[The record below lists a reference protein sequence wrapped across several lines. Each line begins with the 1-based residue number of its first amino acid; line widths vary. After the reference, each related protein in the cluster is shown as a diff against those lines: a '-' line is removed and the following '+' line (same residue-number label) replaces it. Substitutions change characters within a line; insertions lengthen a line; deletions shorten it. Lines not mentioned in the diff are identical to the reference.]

1 MKNGNIDFSLTTLSL
16 NSLLDINNN
25 EYKNYLNN
33 DSLIFNINPEYT
45 YSYLYSNILYID
57 DNKNIV
63 PLSYNILNK
72 QSAFSINDSYQYN
85 INIDNSTIIEKDKVL
100 IGSYEHIPIAR
111 NNFQG
116 RFSYDINSLS
126 TKTKIIDN
134 YAKRLLT
141 INDNIISKIE
151 KLDDFIDPAYILYK
165 FDYYNSYLYKYEY
178 FNKKY
183 SQSIFIHQNPDDSFS
198 ILELNIN
205 NILYKDNKK
214 IKEIKNEQ
222 LCIIDND
229 IFEFDIILS
238 FDYQYESTRNMD
250 YIYYNNLIDDFIS
263 TNLSINSNVIK
274 YDKDKSFIFDIK
286 KNNFE
291 YNKKTYNI
299 IISTQVKY
307 LMHFNI
313 INNFIQNI
321 NINISDLF
329 TFSLNKFQKINSLD
343 KIGEILYYDNYNG
356 FNFTENGNPIG
367 VCLYPRNYFSNENQ
381 IIHKDYNEYY
391 NNNENPEIQYT
402 YTYST
407 SLIKPSN
414 NIINYRKP
422 IYIKLDNNRKIETIN
437 INNINNYLANIKT
450 INNII
455 TYYYKNETSNT
466 TNYIIDYDSGSKE
479 LKNNTYYNVELNIE
493 PYYINNEYLDDNIY
507 TLNNLYK
514 SWKPTTD
521 NITYI
526 SPYITNINNL
536 FRYFNYSANN
546 NINHIYDLEYNN
558 IINQTNSQYNNDDIL
573 GYNNI
578 YLPSLYDL
586 LVFNGFRFNY
596 LLDKNIDKIDSKI
609 FYKEN
614 DIYYNYSIENNKII
628 KTEISSETNINDI
641 NTILLFTIP
650 DINILYSD
658 QYYIMYDNIKK
669 YYIVDYLINTTNI
682 ILNIQLF
689 GISLNAVLNKNFIF
703 KLNYKHNNKDYEY
716 IINTNNYSDI
726 NSSNII
732 EINKDN
738 FISENKLSFNVYN
751 YTTNENIIIIY
762 YQDSNNNLNTEFFEE
777 EKYKILCEIHLKK

>member
-1 MKNGNIDFSLTTLSL
+1 MKNGNIDFSLTTLKL
-16 NSLLDINNN
+16 YSLLNINDN
-25 EYKNYLNN
+25 EYKNYLND
-33 DSLIFNINPEYT
+33 DSLVFNIDQSIQPNTEYT
-45 YSYLYSNILYID
+45 NGYLYSNILYID

-63 PLSYNILNK
+63 PLSYNIANK

-85 INIDNSTIIEKDKVL
+85 INIDNSTIVEKNKTL
-100 IGSYEHIPIAR
+100 IGSYEHIPIAK
-111 NNFQG
+111 NNIQG
-116 RFSYDINSLS
+116 RFSYNINSLS

-134 YAKRLLT
+134 YSKRLLT
-141 INDNIISKIE
+141 INNDILNKIQT
-151 KLDDFIDPAYILYK
+151 LNDFIDPAYILYK
-165 FDYYNSYLYKYEY
+165 LEYYNTYLYKYEY
-178 FNKKY
+178 FNRKY
-183 SQSIFIHQNPDDSFS
+183 SKSIFEYLDNPN
-198 ILELNIN
+198 IQLNID

-214 IKEIKNEQ
+214 IEEIQNNT

-229 IFEFDIILS
+229 INEFNIILS
-238 FDYQYESTRNMD
+238 FNYQYESTRNMD

-263 TNLSINSNVIK
+263 INLSINNNIIK
-274 YDKDKSFIFDIK
+274 YNKDKSFIFDIK
-286 KNNFE
+286 KDKFE
-291 YNKKTYNI
+291 YNEETHNI
-299 IISTQVKY
+299 IISTQIHY
-307 LMHFNI
+307 LMNFSILNSSIDI
-313 INNFIQNI
+313 INIVLSNSFE
-321 NINISDLF
+321 F
-329 TFSLNKFQKINSLD
+329 TIQKIQKMNSLD

-356 FNFTENGNPIG
+356 FNFNENGNPIG
-367 VCLYPRNYFSNENQ
+367 VCLYPRNYFS
-381 IIHKDYNEYY
+381 Y
-391 NNNENPEIQYT
+391 NNQNIHEDYYDNVNPEMQYT
-402 YTYST
+402 YS
-407 SLIKPSN
+407 SLIKVSN
-414 NIINYRKP
+414 NISDYKKP

-437 INNINNYLANIKT
+437 INNINNYLSNVKT
-450 INNII
+450 INNILS
-455 TYYYKNETSNT
+455 YYKVNTNENNINYEFGTKEIK
-466 TNYIIDYDSGSKE
+466 TNA
-479 LKNNTYYNVELNIE
+479 TYYNVKLNID
-493 PYYINNEYLDDNIY
+493 PYYINNESLNDNIY
-507 TLNNLYK
+507 TLDNLYK
-514 SWKPTTD
+514 SWKLNTT

-536 FRYFNYSANN
+536 FRYFNYSSSNS
-546 NINHIYDLEYNN
+546 INYIYDLEYNN

-614 DIYYNYSIENNKII
+614 DIYYNYSIKNNKIV
-628 KTEISSETNINDI
+628 KTEISSETSINDI

-669 YYIVDYLINTTNI
+669 YYIIDYLINTTNV

-689 GISLNAVLNKNFIF
+689 GISLNNILNKNFIF

-716 IINTNNYSDI
+716 IINTKDYSNI

-751 YTTNENIIIIY
+751 YTTNENIITIY
-762 YQDSNNNLNTEFFEE
+762 YKDSNNNLNTEFFEE